1 MPELTLNIPFET
13 SRQAQIAQNTLLPD
27 PVLKSDEL
35 KIEYTTNENVL
46 NIKFSGISDRV
57 IRVSI
62 SNVLDNIKTIVE
74 CMDEFDGKEDEE
86 GDIDNNRMNG

>member
-13 SRQAQIAQNTLLPD
+13 SRQAEIAKNTLIPD

-35 KIEYTTNENVL
+35 KIEYHTSVNNLLVT
-46 NIKFSGISDRV
+46 ISGISDRV

-74 CMDEFDGKEDEE
+74 CMDQFDGKEDSEWE
-86 GDIDNNRMNG
+86 IDENKMNG